1 MTRLIP
7 DAQCPCGSVLI
18 PSRVASGT
26 VPRDAAYVCLKC
38 ARAYYWIGRPPQL
51 TALSPTQR
59 RANEDDEDDE
69 RRLMR

>member
-26 VPRDAAYVCLKC
+26 VPRGAAYVCLKC
-38 ARAYYWIGRPPQL
+38 ARAYYWAGTPPRL
-51 TALSPTQR
+51 AALSPLER
-59 RANEDDEDDE
+59 RADEDDDDE
-69 RRLMR
+69 RPLMR